1 MANIIAV
8 IWDFDKT
15 LLNGYMQDPIFAH
28 YGVDGAAFWKEVAAL
43 PEKYLREQNVKV
55 NPDTIYLNHFIRC
68 AKNGTFPG
76 LNNAMLREFGK
87 ELRFYPG
94 IPEIFDKTR
103 DMIASDPSF
112 QEFDIRVEHYIVSTG
127 MTAIIEGTEIR
138 DHVDGVW
145 GCEFIEEET
154 GSGRVIS
161 EVGYT
166 IDNTGAVRLPVL
178 GLVQVGGM
186 TCDQA
191 AKAIE
196 QTITQKNIIKN
207 PDVTVR
213 LLNARVAVLGA
224 VKSPHVVSL
233 TSERNTILDV
243 LSQCGDLS
251 DQGLREKV
259 SLYREDNGIR
269 QKYDLDLTQAN
280 IFESPAFYVQQ
291 NDLIYVQPNKS
302 QNVRSSAFSTFLGV
316 GGSVISALA
325 SVTALVISIVN
336 LTK

>member
-1 MANIIAV
+1 MKKQLVFGFIA
-8 IWDFDKT
+8 
-15 LLNGYMQDPIFAH
+15 L
-28 YGVDGAAFWKEVAAL
+28 AAL
-43 PEKYLREQNVKV
+43 CLSS
-55 NPDTIYLNHFIRC
+55 C
-68 AKNGTFPG
+68 
-76 LNNAMLREFGK
+76 
-87 ELRFYPG
+87 
-94 IPEIFDKTR
+94 
-103 DMIASDPSF
+103 
-112 QEFDIRVEHYIVSTG
+112 VSTKKIQYFQG
-127 MTAIIEGTEIR
+127 SDQMFEQAQAILQKYEMHLKPADQILIKVTCDNPELLEVFNLDVTLGAGSR
-138 DHVDGVW
+138 NG
-145 GCEFIEEET
+145 GNLSYGST
-154 GSGRVIS
+154 GSMGSVY
-161 EVGYT
+161 GYT